1 MLANNPVFVWLF
13 LTGWIWCG
21 AIAWGLYEQS
31 KKHGTNKYLWLRIA
45 WQVMTYLA
53 MMSFFWIVGCGMIGW
68 STLEGSF
75 AEAFHWL
82 FSGDPKSIYCWV
94 GSLIALASGIYYELR
109 VKKKIANLNGLGF
122 SILLYLGLMAL
133 LGLYMMF
140 APIVNS
146 VLTFG

>member
-1 MLANNPVFVWLF
+1 MLANSPVFVWLF
-13 LTGWIWCG
+13 LTGFIWCG
-21 AIAWGLYEQS
+21 VSAWGLNELI
-31 KKHGTNKYLWLRIA
+31 KKTRRGKSWLKVAR
-45 WQVMTYLA
+45 QVMTFMAILSA
-53 MMSFFWIVGCGMIGW
+53 FWFVACGLIGW
-68 STLEGSF
+68 STWEGSY

-109 VKKKIANLNGLGF
+109 VKKKIADLNGLGF